1 MPEHP
6 PDRVDL
12 RRRSAVAWALLG
24 AAGLLLA
31 YWVSWYAGGRTVL
44 ASSTR
49 SAYVEF
55 ENAFP
60 LADAWLGACAV
71 LAAEALWR
79 SRATSLLWLLAGG
92 GAGIYLAGMDVLYD
106 LEHGIWASGG
116 GGLIELALNVITV
129 VASVATLRWAWRR
142 RTLLA

>member
-1 MPEHP
+1 MP
-6 PDRVDL
+6 DL
-12 RRRSAVAWALLG
+12 RRRSAVAWGLVV
-24 AAGLLLA
+24 AAAILLA
-31 YWVSWYAGGRTVL
+31 YWLTWYLGGRSLL

-49 SAYVEF
+49 PAYVEF

-60 LADAWLGACAV
+60 LADAWLGACAL

-79 SRATSLLWLLAGG
+79 SRSTALLWMLAGG

-106 LEHGIWASGG
+106 LQHDIWTSGAG
-116 GGLIELALNVITV
+116 GAIELAINVVTV
-129 VASVATLRWAWRR
+129 VASVATLRWAWSR